1 MIPGWRKYLGL
12 ATLIITDPKQLGFR
26 GTMLPYYSM
35 LYFSMKSLITFY
47 EGLLIGGIVG
57 TGIKQLRSLLVA
69 YSMFTFAGLG
79 SFLAFNMS

>member
-1 MIPGWRKYLGL
+1 
-12 ATLIITDPKQLGFR
+12 
-26 GTMLPYYSM
+26 
-35 LYFSMKSLITFY
+35 MKSLITFY